1 MESKFSQ
8 LNPFANKNLHRIADG
23 SMGGPRDRKL
33 AQSIV
38 DLQALLDILGGK
50 SQSLPNETLDRCQ
63 QSVDML
69 TVEIQGTLAVE
80 GVAYTRPDDEC
91 PLPVHIYR
99 R

>member
-1 MESKFSQ
+1 MESQFAQ

-50 SQSLPNETLDRCQ
+50 SQLLDNAMLACYQHRVDVLTVQIQETL
-63 QSVDML
+63 
-69 TVEIQGTLAVE
+69 ANE
-80 GVAYTRPDDEC
+80 GIAYTRPNDC
-91 PLPVHIYR
+91 PTPVTAYR

>member
-1 MESKFSQ
+1 MESQFTE

-33 AQSIV
+33 AKSII

-63 QSVDML
+63 KNIDVFTAQIR
-69 TVEIQGTLAVE
+69 ETLVTE
-80 GVAYTRPDDEC
+80 GVNYVGIR
-91 PLPVHIYR
+91 
-99 R
+99 

>member
-1 MESKFSQ
+1 MESEFTQ
-8 LNPFANKNLHRIADG
+8 FNPNASRNLHRLADG
-23 SMGGPRDRKL
+23 HMGGPRDRKL

-63 QSVDML
+63 QSIDTL
-69 TVEIQGTLAVE
+69 TVQIQGTLTVE
-80 GVAYTRPDDEC
+80 GVAYTRPDNDC
-91 PLPVHIYR
+91 PTPVHVYR